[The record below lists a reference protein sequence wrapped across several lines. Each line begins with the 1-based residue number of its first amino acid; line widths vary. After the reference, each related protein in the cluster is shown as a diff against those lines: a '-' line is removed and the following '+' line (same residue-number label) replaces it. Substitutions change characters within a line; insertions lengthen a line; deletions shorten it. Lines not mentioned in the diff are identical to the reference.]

1 MPSSAKKARRGNSI
15 RAMENKVQ
23 LTDGSITLRP
33 YRLSDAEP
41 LYEAVRESLPELLP
55 WMPWA
60 HADYSLEES
69 KKWIELCAR
78 TWAKGKEYNFAILDA
93 KDDSLLGG
101 CGLNQVRRRARFANL
116 GYWVRSK
123 CTRKGIA
130 TAAALLVAR
139 FAFDELGLNRI
150 EIGAA
155 TTNAASL
162 RVAERIGATRQGI
175 QKRKM
180 VFRDK
185 VYDRV
190 VSSLT
195 PKDLENRA

>member
-1 MPSSAKKARRGNSI
+1 
-15 RAMENKVQ
+15 MENKVQ
-23 LTDGSITLRP
+23 LTDGSLLLRP
-33 YRLSDAEP
+33 YRPSDAEP
-41 LYEAVRESLPELLP
+41 LYKAVRESLPELLP

-78 TWAKGKEYNFAILDA
+78 TWAKGKEYNFVILDA
-93 KDDSLLGG
+93 KDGSLLGG
-101 CGLNQVRRRARFANL
+101 CGLNQIRRRARFANL

-123 CTRKGIA
+123 CTGKGIA

-139 FAFDELGLNRI
+139 FAFNELGLNRI

-155 TTNAASL
+155 TGNAASL
-162 RVAERIGATRQGI
+162 RVADKMGATRQGI
-175 QKRKM
+175 QKRKIA
-180 VFRDK
+180 FRNK
-185 VYDRV
+185 VYDRQ

-195 PKDLENRA
+195 PKDLANRA

>member
-1 MPSSAKKARRGNSI
+1 
-15 RAMENKVQ
+15 MENEVQ
-23 LTDGSITLRP
+23 LTDGSMVLRP

-60 HADYSLEES
+60 HADYSFEES
-69 KKWIELCAR
+69 KKWIEYCAR
-78 TWAKGKEYNFAILDA
+78 TWAKGKEYNFVIQDA
-93 KDDSLLGG
+93 KDGSLLGG

-123 CTRKGIA
+123 CTGKGIA

-139 FAFDELGLNRI
+139 FGFDELGLTRI

-162 RVAERIGATRQGI
+162 RVAEKLGATRQGI
-175 QKRKM
+175 QKRKIA
-180 VFRDK
+180 FRDK

-195 PKDLENRA
+195 PKGFESRA

>member
-1 MPSSAKKARRGNSI
+1 MKAQTGSSIMIMQK
-15 RAMENKVQ
+15 EVE
-23 LTDGSITLRP
+23 LTDGSILLRP
-33 YRLSDAEP
+33 YLLSDAEP
-41 LYEAVRESLPELLP
+41 LYQVVRESLPELLP

-60 HADYSLEES
+60 HPDYSLEES

-93 KDDSLLGG
+93 NDGSLLGG
-101 CGLNQVRRRARFANL
+101 CGLNQVRRRAHFANL

-123 CTRKGIA
+123 GTRKGIA

-139 FAFDELGLNRI
+139 FGFDELRLTRI

-155 TTNAASL
+155 TSNMASL
-162 RVAERIGATRQGI
+162 RVAEKIGASRERI
-175 QKRKM
+175 QKRKIA
-180 VFRDK
+180 FRDK

-190 VSSLT
+190 VFSLT
-195 PKDLENRA
+195 PKDLENRG

>member
-1 MPSSAKKARRGNSI
+1 MQ
-15 RAMENKVQ
+15 NKVQ
-23 LTDGSITLRP
+23 LTDGSILLRP
-33 YRLSDAEP
+33 FRPSDAEA
-41 LYEAVRESLPELLP
+41 LYEAVWESLPELLP

-69 KKWIELCAR
+69 KKWIESCAR
-78 TWAKGKEYNFAILDA
+78 TWAKGKEYNFVILDA
-93 KDDSLLGG
+93 KDGSLLGG

-123 CTRKGIA
+123 STGKGIA
-130 TAAALLVAR
+130 TAAALLVAH
-139 FAFDELGLNRI
+139 FAFAELGFNRI

-155 TTNAASL
+155 ASNAASL
-162 RVAERIGATRQGI
+162 RVADKMGATRQGI
-175 QKRKM
+175 QKRKIA
-180 VFRDK
+180 FRDK

-195 PKDLENRA
+195 PKALENRA

>member
-1 MPSSAKKARRGNSI
+1 MRK
-15 RAMENKVQ
+15 EVQ
-23 LTDGSITLRP
+23 LTDGSILLRP
-33 YRLSDAEP
+33 YRLSDVEP
-41 LYEAVRESLPELLP
+41 LYQAVRESLPELLP
-55 WMPWA
+55 WIPWA
-60 HADYSLEES
+60 HPDYSLEES
-69 KKWIELCAR
+69 KKWIELCTK
-78 TWAKGKEYNFAILDA
+78 TWAKGKEYNFVIVDA
-93 KDDSLLGG
+93 KDGSLLGS

-123 CTRKGIA
+123 CTGKGIA

-155 TTNAASL
+155 TSNAASQ
-162 RVAERIGATRQGI
+162 RVAERIGAIPQGI
-175 QKRKM
+175 QKRKIA
-180 VFRDK
+180 FRDK